1 MKVQVTQEPQVAREE
16 AVAYPI
22 LLVHHPQ
29 QPFQGTAYSFTPTI
43 TNTANDN
50 ISFTMLNQPSW
61 MSVDNSTGVISGT
74 PGPNVVGTTATDLF
88 YMLVGPKSINGRNF
102 SVSVTAPE
110 INATSIS
117 GGEGHTC
124 ALDNS
129 SGIVKC
135 WGYNNNGQLGI
146 DDRNDRGDGANEMGS
161 NLPIVDLGT
170 GRTATAIFSGTYH
183 SCAILDNASVKCW
196 GRGYS
201 GQIGQ
206 GNTDALGDNANE
218 MGDNLTI
225 VDLGTGRTAT
235 AISSK
240 GEHTCVILDNAS
252 VKCWGKGNNGVLGQG
267 NSTSLGDGV
276 NEMGDNLTIV
286 DLGTGRTATAISAAR
301 YHTCA
306 LLDNAAVKCWGNGGY
321 GKLGQGN
328 TDNLGDN
335 ANEMG
340 DNLPAIDL

>member
-1 MKVQVTQEPQVAREE
+1 MKSLTSWFVLIVSIT
-16 AVAYPI
+16 
-22 LLVHHPQ
+22 LLVSSCSSSDDSTTTASDESTGATGATGGSGGSGSLPYFTGT
-29 QPFQGTAYSFTPTI
+29 PPTTAVQGTAYSFTPTI

-88 YMLVGPKSINGRNF
+88 YMLVGPRHINGRNF
-102 SVSVTAPE
+102 SVKVTAPE

-117 GGEGHTC
+117 AGGGLTC

-183 SCAILDNASVKCW
+183 SCAILDNSAVKCW
-196 GRGYS
+196 GMGGY
-201 GQIGQ
+201 GMLGQ
-206 GNTDALGDNANE
+206 GSVTSLGDGSNE
-218 MGDNLTI
+218 MGDNL
-225 VDLGTGRTAT
+225 
-235 AISSK
+235 S
-240 GEHTCVILDNAS
+240 
-252 VKCWGKGNNGVLGQG
+252 
-267 NSTSLGDGV
+267 
-276 NEMGDNLTIV
+276 
-286 DLGTGRTATAISAAR
+286 
-301 YHTCA
+301 
-306 LLDNAAVKCWGNGGY
+306 
-321 GKLGQGN
+321 
-328 TDNLGDN
+328 
-335 ANEMG
+335 
-340 DNLPAIDL
+340 AIDL